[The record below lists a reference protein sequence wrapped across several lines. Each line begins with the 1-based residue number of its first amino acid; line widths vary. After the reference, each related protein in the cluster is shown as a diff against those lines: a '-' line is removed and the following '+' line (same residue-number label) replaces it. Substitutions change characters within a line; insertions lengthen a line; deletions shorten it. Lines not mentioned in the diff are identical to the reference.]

1 MKAKVTNHFTH
12 KDNSNKTNQQGFT
25 LVELL
30 IVVALLAISVGVTN
44 DILISLIRSNNK
56 TQVMNEVEQQSNFI
70 SLKIEKELRNARM
83 VNTPAAGANGTVLNF
98 STRDGNTIEYEVGSS
113 SGVVTRKFNNEPS
126 INVTSNDKPGGVLA
140 TCVGGADTC
149 FSVSGV
155 NPQIVNINVDFTQ
168 AQPGFGNSYSGKI
181 GIKSTIVIRNTY

>member
-1 MKAKVTNHFTH
+1 MSSRRKEQNKY
-12 KDNSNKTNQQGFT
+12 KNSQKGFT
-25 LVELL
+25 LIELL

-56 TQVMNEVEQQSNFI
+56 TQVMNEIEQQSNFA

-83 VNTPAAGANGTVLNF
+83 VNVPAAGSNGTVLEF
-98 STRDGNTIEYEVGSS
+98 STRDGNTIIYEVNTL
-113 SGVVTRKFNNEPS
+113 GVITRKFNTEAA
-126 INVTSNDKPGGVLA
+126 INVTSNDAPGGVLA
-140 TCVGGADTC
+140 SCSGGADNC

-155 NPQIVNINVDFTQ
+155 NPQIVNINIDFTQ
-168 AQPGFGNSYSGKI
+168 AQPGFGSSYSGKI

>member
-1 MKAKVTNHFTH
+1 MSNSKNHH
-12 KDNSNKTNQQGFT
+12 KHNQQGFT
-25 LVELL
+25 LIELL

-56 TQVMNEVEQQSNFI
+56 TQVMNEIEQQSNFI

-83 VNTPAAGANGTVLNF
+83 VNVPSAGSSGTVLNF
-98 STRDGNTIEYEVGSS
+98 STRGGDIIEYEVGTS
-113 SGVVTRKFNNEPS
+113 SGVITRKLNSEAS
-126 INVTSNDKPGGVLA
+126 VNVTSNNAPGGVLA
-140 TCVGGADTC
+140 TCSGPSGASDC

-155 NPQIVNINVDFTQ
+155 NPQIININVDFNQ
-168 AQPGFGNSYSGKI
+168 AQPGFGRSYSGKV